1 MKGIFQLR
9 TWAEAATSVSPAVAA
24 DLPLV
29 VPYALLTAKPS
40 GANDISWIFG
50 GTADLMMP
58 DTSDTRKLTNAQQV
72 IFGINRT
79 IAPDTAKLNDLQHWP
94 YFSDALSPS
103 YSAAVPFDAD
113 GRALAE
119 NAIGWVLR
127 LRPKMEDASEPRDAE
142 YMTADPYLYRGEL
155 YIATFVPHTRQ
166 AGQSETCPETGDA
179 KLYTFNPLTG
189 KPHTQ
194 NKDHVL
200 LRDIKITGIS
210 AREGHVY
217 LGIQQQVNPNSWN
230 DNNDPDMTNKALLA
244 GGTIG
249 RFDFPGTGS
258 VEAPNITPD
267 IPHLHYWRERIHR

>member
-29 VPYALLTAKPS
+29 VRHTLLTAKPS

-79 IAPDTAKLNDLQHWP
+79 VAPETAKLDDLQRWP
-94 YFSDALSPS
+94 YFSDAINPA
-103 YSAAVPFDAD
+103 YGVAFNAD

-179 KLYTFNPLTG
+179 KLYAFNPLTG
-189 KPHTQ
+189 RPRTQ
-194 NKDHVL
+194 TKDHVL
-200 LRDIKITGIS
+200 LRNIKIVGVS
-210 AREGHVY
+210 AREGRIY

-230 DNNDPDMTNKALLA
+230 DSNDIDMINKMQHSPGLVSFQYPD
-244 GGTIG
+244 
-249 RFDFPGTGS
+249 TGS
-258 VEAPNITPD
+258 VEPPNITPD